1 VAPLTQEAPEVGVM
15 SDPPGS
21 GQSPAAKISN
31 GAVQVLHDYTGR
43 GPTKARTTI
52 AENSVTIL
60 MADALTKGERRLAEN
75 GHADTVLSTR
85 HKFQQAMRED
95 LVALVEQYVNRKVI
109 AFMSDNHIDPDMA
122 IEAFV
127 LEPPK

>member
-1 VAPLTQEAPEVGVM
+1 M
-15 SDPPGS
+15 SDSQGS

-60 MADALTKGERRLAEN
+60 MADALTKGERRLPEN

-85 HKFQQAMRED
+85 HKFQQAMRDD
-95 LVALVEQYVNRKVI
+95 LVALVERHVNRKVI